1 MKKLITAITLIAS
14 FFIASPAFAYTVKSG
29 DTMSQI
35 AVDNNLPL
43 EELAKLN
50 TQVENLDLIF
60 VGQTIN
66 TNKPEDSNV
75 TNIAYTAEPTPE
87 TANIKEAVAVQEEKK
102 PVVTTKY
109 SDDEL
114 DLLARLVRAEAQGES
129 FKGKVA
135 VACVVL
141 NRVESSKFPNT
152 IKGVIYQRGQ
162 FQPVR
167 NGAINKPADQDSIK
181 AVQEAISSS
190 RNLAGAS
197 LFFYNPAAAKS
208 RWLDSRA
215 TTVVIG
221 NHVFKM

>member
-1 MKKLITAITLIAS
+1 MKKLITVITLIAS
-14 FFIASPAFAYTVKSG
+14 LFIASPAFAYTAKSG

-35 AVDNNLPL
+35 AVDNNLTL
-43 EELAKLN
+43 DELAKLN
-50 TQVENLDLIF
+50 PQVENLDLIY

-66 TNKPEDSNV
+66 TSIQEAATNV
-75 TNIAYTAEPTPE
+75 NIAYAAEPTPE
-87 TANIKEAVAVQEEKK
+87 TSDIREAVAVDPKQEQ
-102 PVVTTKY
+102 PSKY
-109 SDDEL
+109 STEEL

-129 FKGKVA
+129 LQGKIA

-141 NRVESSKFPNT
+141 NRVESSTYPNT
-152 IKGVIYQRGQ
+152 ITGVIHQSGQ

-181 AVQEAISSS
+181 AVHEAITSS
-190 RNLAGAS
+190 RQLAGAS
-197 LFFYNPAAAKS
+197 LFFYNPATAKS

-221 NHVFKM
+221 HHVFKR

>member
-1 MKKLITAITLIAS
+1 MKKLITVITLIAS
-14 FFIASPAFAYTVKSG
+14 LFIASPAFAYTVKSG

-35 AVDNNLPL
+35 AVDNNLTL

-50 TQVENLDLIF
+50 PQVEDLDLIY

-66 TNKPEDSNV
+66 TPIQESTNA
-75 TNIAYTAEPTPE
+75 NIAYAAEPTPE
-87 TANIKEAVAVQEEKK
+87 ISHISEAVAEEPKQDQ
-102 PVVTTKY
+102 TLKY
-109 SDDEL
+109 SNEEL

-129 FKGKVA
+129 LQGKIA

-141 NRVESSKFPNT
+141 NRVESSTFPNT
-152 IKGVIYQRGQ
+152 IKGVIYQKGQ

-181 AVQEAISSS
+181 AVQEAINSS
-190 RNLAGAS
+190 RHLAGAS
-197 LFFYNPAAAKS
+197 LFFYNPAVAKS
-208 RWLDSRA
+208 RWLDSRT

-221 NHVFKM
+221 NHVFKR

>member
-14 FFIASPAFAYTVKSG
+14 LFIASPAFAYTVTSG

-35 AVDNNLPL
+35 AVDNNLTL
-43 EELAKLN
+43 DELAKLN
-50 TQVENLDLIF
+50 PQVENLDLIY

-66 TNKPEDSNV
+66 TTIQEASNDK
-75 TNIAYTAEPTPE
+75 IAYAADPAPE
-87 TANIKEAVAVQEEKK
+87 TSDIKEAVAEEPKQD
-102 PVVTTKY
+102 PISKY
-109 SDDEL
+109 SNEEL

-129 FKGKVA
+129 LQGKIA

-141 NRVESSKFPNT
+141 NRVESSTFPNT
-152 IKGVIYQRGQ
+152 IKGVIYQKGQ

-167 NGAINKPADQDSIK
+167 NGAINKAADQESIK
-181 AVQEAISSS
+181 AVQEAITSS
-190 RNLAGAS
+190 RQIAGAS
-197 LFFYNPAAAKS
+197 LFFYNPATAKS

-221 NHVFKM
+221 HHVFKR